1 MTSARAQLAQ
11 QLAEEENSRKELQRG
26 ASELQAKLTVV
37 QEERTALGQQLKLE
51 REVHQKELDNM
62 KATVEDS
69 RMKKEREVQET
80 LQLYRQ
86 ERDELQTLLKEVK
99 VGPLFNV
106 YSYMC
111 SVK

>member
-1 MTSARAQLAQ
+1 MTSTRAQLAQ
-11 QLAEEENSRKELQRG
+11 QLAEEENWRKELQRG

-62 KATVEDS
+62 KAKVEDS
-69 RMKKEREVQET
+69 RMKKEREVQEA
-80 LQLYRQ
+80 RQ

-99 VGPLFNV
+99 VGRLFNM

-111 SVK
+111 SVKYM